1 MAFEIG
7 IGINNTISKM
17 KTKKQTSIYKQAQ
30 RFADVTKQYIATG
43 NISRAKHC
51 LAVAAKLMENGNTE
65 MKNAICNV
73 YVFSVSGFLEIHHC
87 AIRNLF
93 PEKLLTEYH
102 KQVNT
107 S

>member
-1 MAFEIG
+1 MN
-7 IGINNTISKM
+7 INWHEQLNISKM
-17 KTKKQTSIYKQAQ
+17 KSKTPMNVYKQAQ
-30 RFADVTKQYIATG
+30 RFADVTKQCIATG

-51 LAVAAKLMENGNTE
+51 LAVAAKLLENGNSE
-65 MKNAICNV
+65 MKNAIYNV

-107 S
+107 SGL